1 MVNGPEKI
9 YIEKDGRIIKTR
21 KRFFDENHLMRIIAK
36 IVSQVGRRID
46 ESSPMVDARLPDGS
60 RINAT
65 IPPISVN
72 GPTLNIR
79 KFRKDVLK
87 PEDIVSF
94 GTATQEVMDFL
105 KACVLGRLNIVI
117 SGGTGT
123 GKTTL
128 LNVLSSFIPYDERII
143 TIEDAVELSLQQEH
157 VVKLEARP
165 PNVEGKGEI
174 RIRDLVINALRMRP
188 DRIIVGEVRG
198 GEAVDMLQAM
208 NTGHDGSLTTVHAN
222 SPRDA
227 LLRIETMVMMA
238 GMELTLKAIRSQM
251 ASAID
256 LIIHMARL
264 KDGSRKIMEIV
275 EVQGMEGDTITLAQ
289 IFRFEFLPGL
299 DERRKISGRLRATGI
314 RPYFVD
320 KLEDMGIALPP
331 GIFEPDSL
339 VL

>member
-1 MVNGPEKI
+1 
-9 YIEKDGRIIKTR
+9 
-21 KRFFDENHLMRIIAK
+21 
-36 IVSQVGRRID
+36 
-46 ESSPMVDARLPDGS
+46 
-60 RINAT
+60 
-65 IPPISVN
+65 
-72 GPTLNIR
+72 
-79 KFRKDVLK
+79 
-87 PEDIVSF
+87 
-94 GTATQEVMDFL
+94 
-105 KACVLGRLNIVI
+105 
-117 SGGTGT
+117 
-123 GKTTL
+123 
-128 LNVLSSFIPYDERII
+128 
-143 TIEDAVELSLQQEH
+143 
-157 VVKLEARP
+157 
-165 PNVEGKGEI
+165 
-174 RIRDLVINALRMRP
+174 
-188 DRIIVGEVRG
+188 
-198 GEAVDMLQAM
+198 M